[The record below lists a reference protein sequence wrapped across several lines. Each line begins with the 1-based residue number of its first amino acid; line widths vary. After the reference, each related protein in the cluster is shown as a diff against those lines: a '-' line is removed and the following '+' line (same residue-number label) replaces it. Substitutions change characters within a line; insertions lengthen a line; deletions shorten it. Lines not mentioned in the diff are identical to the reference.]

1 MSADNVAPGVVV
13 GIDYRLTV
21 EDGTEVDNTSG
32 RDPLHYLHGH
42 GNIVPGL
49 ESALEGL
56 EQGASIDVELSPED
70 AFGVRDEQ
78 RVVEVERE
86 RLDFDPEIGAVVAAQ
101 LPDGRMQHLQIA
113 EVTDDIVTLDGN
125 HPLAGETVRFEVT
138 VRSLREATDE
148 EIAAG
153 QVD

>member
-1 MSADNVAPGVVV
+1 MSADNVATDVVV

-21 EDGTEVDNTSG
+21 EDGTEVDSTTG
-32 RDPLHYLHGH
+32 RDPLNYLHGH

-56 EQGASIDVELSPED
+56 EQGASIDVELQPED

-78 RVVEVERE
+78 RVIEVERE
-86 RLDFDPEIGAVVAAQ
+86 RLDFEPEIGAVVAAQ
-101 LPDGRMQHLQIA
+101 LPDGRMQHLQIS
-113 EVTDDIVTLDGN
+113 EVTDDSVTLDGN
-125 HPLAGETVRFEVT
+125 HPLAGEKVRFEVT
-138 VRSLREATDE
+138 VRSLRDATDE

-153 QVD
+153 QVG

>member
-113 EVTDDIVTLDGN
+113 EVTDDTVTLDGN

-148 EIAAG
+148 EMAAG
-153 QVD
+153 HVD